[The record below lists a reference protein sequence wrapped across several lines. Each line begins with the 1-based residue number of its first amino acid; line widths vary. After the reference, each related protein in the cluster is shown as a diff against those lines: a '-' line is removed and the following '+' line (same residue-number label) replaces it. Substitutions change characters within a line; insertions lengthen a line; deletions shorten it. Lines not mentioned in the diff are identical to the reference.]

1 MPDAGEAE
9 FNERVTRIA
18 GAARVSN
25 LKAAG
30 VLGGLG
36 YRGFTVRNQS
46 GFAVNVA
53 SRRSDRSR
61 ASERDA
67 ADGGSRDKAVAA
79 CVGWSECAGGGTGA
93 CGAPGDDSS
102 EQRADHPSESSFA
115 LSFLHG
121 KGCYGAGRSLLG
133 LV

>member
-25 LKAAG
+25 LKPAG

-67 ADGGSRDKAVAA
+67 ADGGSRDKAVAGF
-79 CVGWSECAGGGTGA
+79 VGGRWGAGGGTGR
-93 CGAPGDDSS
+93 CGAPG
-102 EQRADHPSESSFA
+102 
-115 LSFLHG
+115 
-121 KGCYGAGRSLLG
+121 
-133 LV
+133 